1 MDEQETL
8 DYEEVE
14 QFEDGDEIILPEG
27 AEGDY
32 EEYEYEDEDEVAGN
46 PALQELYDILPK
58 SLHGMVQPIVDK
70 WQSGIDQQ
78 FERIAPYRKFADSG
92 LDPQI
97 IEASLELASEIST
110 NPRAVYDEL
119 ATRYGWKEA
128 ENMMATALQVAS
140 GNTQAQEEE
149 DPYFSFEEEEEPGSA
164 ELDALR
170 AEIESLRAEREEEK
184 VEANEAEYEYQIET
198 SIEVLKEDFGDFD
211 EEIVIRRAMLLAEEY
226 PSAELPQL
234 IGAAFEQYQEE
245 VERIKATIPR
255 APRVAGGNGN
265 GIPAPAPVK
274 LETRDDRVAAIEAII
289 KNFQG

>member
-1 MDEQETL
+1 MDENETL
-8 DYEEVE
+8 DYQEVD
-14 QFEDGDEIILPEG
+14 QFDDGDEIILPDG
-27 AEGDY
+27 AENAEESDY
-32 EEYEYEDEDEVAGN
+32 EEESEQGGN
-46 PALQELYDILPK
+46 PALAELYDILPK

-92 LDPQI
+92 MDPAL

-128 ENMMATALQVAS
+128 ETMMATALQVANGATAPAEETS
-140 GNTQAQEEE
+140 DYDFEMEDQPTGN
-149 DPYFSFEEEEEPGSA
+149 P

-170 AEIESLRAEREEEK
+170 AEIEALRGEREAEK
-184 VEANEAEYEYQIET
+184 AAASEAEYEYQIET

-211 EEIVIRRAMLLAEEY
+211 EEIVIRRAMLLSEEY
-226 PSAELPQL
+226 PNAELPQL
-234 IGAAFEQYQEE
+234 IGAAFEQYQAE
-245 VERIKATIPR
+245 VEKIKASIPR

>member
-8 DYEEVE
+8 DYQEVD
-14 QFEDGDEIILPEG
+14 QFEDGDEIILPDG
-27 AEGDY
+27 AENA
-32 EEYEYEDEDEVAGN
+32 EEVDDSEEEVGGN

-58 SLHGMVQPIVDK
+58 SLHGMIEPIVNK

-92 LDPQI
+92 LDPNL

-128 ENMMATALQVAS
+128 ETMMATALQVAN
-140 GNTQAQEEE
+140 GAAPAQEEE
-149 DPYFSFEEEEEPGSA
+149 DPYFSMGEETEPGSQ
-164 ELDALR
+164 ELEALR
-170 AEIESLRAEREEEK
+170 AEIEALRSEREAEK
-184 VEANEAEYEYQIET
+184 AQASEAEYEYQIET

-226 PSAELPQL
+226 PNAELPQL
-234 IGAAFEQYQEE
+234 IGAAFEQYQGE
-245 VERIKATIPR
+245 VERIKASIPR

>member
-1 MDEQETL
+1 MEDQTL

-27 AEGDY
+27 AENA
-32 EEYEYEDEDEVAGN
+32 EEAEYEDEEEVGGN
-46 PALQELYDILPK
+46 PALQELYDVLPK
-58 SLHGMVQPIVDK
+58 SLHGMIEPIVNK

-78 FERIAPYRKFADSG
+78 FEKIAPYRKFADSG
-92 LDPQI
+92 LDPSL

-128 ENMMATALQVAS
+128 ETMMATALQVAN
-140 GNTQAQEEE
+140 GATQQQE
-149 DPYFSFEEEEEPGSA
+149 DTDSYFYEEEEAEPGSQ
-164 ELDALR
+164 ELEALR
-170 AEIESLRAEREEEK
+170 AEIEALRSEREAEK
-184 VEANEAEYEYQIET
+184 AEANEAEYEYQIET

-226 PSAELPQL
+226 PNAELPQL

-245 VERIKATIPR
+245 VERIKASIPR

>member
-8 DYEEVE
+8 DYQEVE
-14 QFEDGDEIILPEG
+14 QFEEGDEIILPEG
-27 AEGDY
+27 AE
-32 EEYEYEDEDEVAGN
+32 YEDETEEDVAGN
-46 PALQELYDILPK
+46 PALQELYDVLPK

-78 FERIAPYRKFADSG
+78 FEKIAPYRKFADSG
-92 LDPQI
+92 LDPNL
-97 IEASLELASEIST
+97 IEASLELASEISS

-128 ENMMATALQVAS
+128 ENMMATAMEVAK
-140 GNTQAQEEE
+140 TATAPVEE
-149 DPYFSFEEEEEPGSA
+149 DPYFSIEEETEAPGSA
-164 ELDALR
+164 ELAALR
-170 AEIESLRAEREEEK
+170 AEIEALRSEREAEK
-184 VEANEAEYEYQIET
+184 TQASEAEYEYQIET

-226 PSAELPQL
+226 PNAELPQL

-245 VERIKATIPR
+245 VERIKASIPR

>member
-1 MDEQETL
+1 MDENETL
-8 DYEEVE
+8 DYQEVD
-14 QFEDGDEIILPEG
+14 QFDDGDEIILPEG
-27 AEGDY
+27 AEGAEDV
-32 EEYEYEDEDEVAGN
+32 EETEDEVAGN

-58 SLHGMVQPIVDK
+58 SLHGMIEPIVNK

-92 LDPQI
+92 LDPNL

-128 ENMMATALQVAS
+128 ETMMATALQVAN
-140 GNTQAQEEE
+140 GATQTQEEE
-149 DPYFSFEEEEEPGSA
+149 DPYFSMGEETEPGSQ

-170 AEIESLRAEREEEK
+170 AEIEALRNEREAEK
-184 VEANEAEYEYQIET
+184 AQASEAEYEYQIET

-226 PSAELPQL
+226 PNAELPQL
-234 IGAAFEQYQEE
+234 IGAAFEQYQGE
-245 VERIKATIPR
+245 VERIKASIPR

>member
-8 DYEEVE
+8 DYEEVD

-27 AEGDY
+27 AEGEEDY
-32 EEYEYEDEDEVAGN
+32 EEEEVGGN

-58 SLHGMVQPIVDK
+58 SLHGMIEPIVNK

-92 LDPQI
+92 LDPSI

-128 ENMMATALQVAS
+128 ENMMATALQVANGTS
-140 GNTQAQEEE
+140 QTQAEE
-149 DPYFSFEEEEEPGSA
+149 DPYFSYEEEAEPGSA

-170 AEIESLRAEREEEK
+170 AEIDALRNERENEK
-184 VEANEAEYEYQIET
+184 AEANEAEYEYQIET

-226 PSAELPQL
+226 PNAELPQL

>member
-8 DYEEVE
+8 DYEEVD

-27 AEGDY
+27 AENAEDSDY
-32 EEYEYEDEDEVAGN
+32 EEEVGGN

-58 SLHGMVQPIVDK
+58 SLHGMIQPIVDK

-92 LDPQI
+92 LDPAM

-128 ENMMATALQVAS
+128 ETMMATALQVANGAS
-140 GNTQAQEEE
+140 QAQEEA
-149 DPYFSFEEEEEPGSA
+149 DPYFYEEEAEPGSQ

-170 AEIESLRAEREEEK
+170 AEIEALRNERETEK
-184 VEANEAEYEYQIET
+184 AEASEAEYEYQIET

-211 EEIVIRRAMLLAEEY
+211 EETVIRRAMLLAEEY
-226 PSAELPQL
+226 PNAELPQL
-234 IGAAFEQYQEE
+234 IGAAFEQYQGEI
-245 VERIKATIPR
+245 ERMRASVPR